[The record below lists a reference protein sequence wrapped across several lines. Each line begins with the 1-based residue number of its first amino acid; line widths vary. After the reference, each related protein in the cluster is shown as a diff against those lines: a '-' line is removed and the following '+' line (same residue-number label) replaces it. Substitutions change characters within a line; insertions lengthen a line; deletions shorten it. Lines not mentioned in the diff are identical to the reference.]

1 MNDAD
6 RQRLASLLFPKRTV
20 SIGGGASSSG
30 AGLRLVEAASD
41 SAGGMVSVIIGAP
54 EYDEFGNE
62 IVSIADVTVSVPIIC
77 TASAGDD
84 VLIAIID
91 GSPVAIGVPG
101 LVAPSAS
108 PLRAFAR
115 GADTSGTTPTTGT
128 YKAQVTLNATYS
140 ELDGGFTISGGG
152 IKCPKAGR
160 VRIDASVLYNSTAGR
175 NRGCYIHKGSTEVMG
190 TYAYSAEPNVA
201 GFECDVAADDVLY
214 LYARGTTTSETY
226 YNGRA
231 ATYLRV
237 EYI

>member
-1 MNDAD
+1 MALNDAD
-6 RQRLASLLFPKRTV
+6 RQRLASLLFPKRTAY
-20 SIGGGASSSG
+20 IGGGGSSG

-62 IVSIADVTVSVPIIC
+62 IVSLADVTVSVPIVC
-77 TASAGDD
+77 AANEGDD
-84 VLIAIID
+84 VLVAIID

-101 LVAPSAS
+101 RVSATAS
-108 PLRAFAR
+108 RAFCR
-115 GADTSGTTPTTGT
+115 GADTSGTTPTASP
-128 YKAQVTLNATYS
+128 YKAQVTLNATYC
-140 ELDGGFTISGGG
+140 ELGDGFTISGGG
-152 IKCPKAGR
+152 VKCPKAGR
-160 VRIDASVLYNSTAGR
+160 VRIDASILYNATAGR
-175 NRGCYIHKGSTEVMG
+175 NRGCCIHNGSTEVMA

-201 GFECDVAADDVLY
+201 GFECDVAANDVLY

-237 EYI
+237 EYLD